1 MTVPPAG
8 QRTTTT
14 RIDCA
19 VTGGYN
25 VKPGA
30 FFYEYCP
37 FCGNAAGEGD
47 DHEISV
53 SVGN

>member
-1 MTVPPAG
+1 MFVPPADDSSA
-8 QRTTTT
+8 TT

-37 FCGNAAGEGD
+37 FCGRATDDGD
-47 DHEISV
+47 GHEISV
-53 SVGN
+53 SVPG